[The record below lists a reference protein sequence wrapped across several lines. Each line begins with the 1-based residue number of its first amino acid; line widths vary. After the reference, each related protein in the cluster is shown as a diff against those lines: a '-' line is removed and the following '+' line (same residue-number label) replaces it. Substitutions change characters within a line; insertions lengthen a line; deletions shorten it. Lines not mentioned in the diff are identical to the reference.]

1 MDLTQWEKL
10 NPRRG
15 NDETNQAWERE
26 LEDDER
32 MRDAPPPPPRS
43 RTNSLSNSS
52 DGDAAPIAE

>member
-26 LEDDER
+26 LKDDER
-32 MRDAPPPPPRS
+32 MRDARRRRRGRG
-43 RTNSLSNSS
+43 RT
-52 DGDAAPIAE
+52 P

>member
-26 LEDDER
+26 LEDDEC
-32 MRDAPPPPPRS
+32 MRDATGP
-43 RTNSLSNSS
+43 
-52 DGDAAPIAE
+52 APSTAWG